1 MYEGC
6 NVSKQLRTLTY
17 IHPFIHTYSYLP
29 YITHLTAKPSRMI
42 GVQVGVCVSRANT
55 PTPTTYLLIALA
67 ALISVCR
74 CMRAGAGWSML
85 SKVSVQGVWKVVLM
99 LWVGKEGTV
108 SFLP

>member
-1 MYEGC
+1 MFAREPDTT
-6 NVSKQLRTLTY
+6 TLV
-17 IHPFIHTYSYLP
+17 H
-29 YITHLTAKPSRMI
+29 
-42 GVQVGVCVSRANT
+42 Q

-99 LWVGKEGTV
+99 LWVARATPHTPLTLTYVNLKAGISMEVCVCWCVARAPARTNTV
-108 SFLP
+108 LPP

>member
-1 MYEGC
+1 MYRGIERS
-6 NVSKQLRTLTY
+6 NVIIIMLVR
-17 IHPFIHTYSYLP
+17 
-29 YITHLTAKPSRMI
+29 
-42 GVQVGVCVSRANT
+42 RARKHQ

-99 LWVGKEGTV
+99 LWVGKEGTD

>member
-1 MYEGC
+1 MLWC
-6 NVSKQLRTLTY
+6 FRARILT
-17 IHPFIHTYSYLP
+17 I
-29 YITHLTAKPSRMI
+29 
-42 GVQVGVCVSRANT
+42 
-55 PTPTTYLLIALA
+55 TPTTYLLIALA

-99 LWVGKEGTV
+99 LWVGKEGTD

>member
-1 MYEGC
+1 MVD
-6 NVSKQLRTLTY
+6 NVTVRARTK
-17 IHPFIHTYSYLP
+17 HEH
-29 YITHLTAKPSRMI
+29 A
-42 GVQVGVCVSRANT
+42 
-55 PTPTTYLLIALA
+55 TPTTYLLIALA

-99 LWVGKEGTV
+99 LWVGKEGTD